1 MRTRFLFRPLVF
13 VPLMGLLVTATLGAL
28 PSVAAGTGP
37 GPGAGAA
44 SGVPVLGDGGGGSSS
59 NASNFGGGAHLSVN
73 PRTGALSV
81 DVELFRLNG
90 IRGVFGRPQGASQY
104 RQMVERLDGL
114 VRQAM
119 RTRKSREVP
128 YGEAVALLEE
138 QAGDDAGLRDAIGL
152 LREVNQQGIFD
163 EVPFETVWTLVQAT
177 TKIAD

>member
-1 MRTRFLFRPLVF
+1 MFTSGFGLGEVLEGVAQSLPEGLRQRF
-13 VPLMGLLVTATLGAL
+13 A
-28 PSVAAGTGP
+28 
-37 GPGAGAA
+37 
-44 SGVPVLGDGGGGSSS
+44 D
-59 NASNFGGGAHLSVN
+59 
-73 PRTGALSV
+73 
-81 DVELFRLNG
+81 NG

-119 RTRKSREVP
+119 RSRKSREVP
-128 YGEAVALLEE
+128 FGEAVALLEE

-152 LREVNQQGIFD
+152 LKEVNQQGIFD